1 MSTPLPAAPPG
12 PLAALLRQLSG
23 LDRVV
28 LAIIAIF
35 ALTALFDQARL
46 LPMTSFVAQAIAG
59 IAPFLLAAV
68 AIAAYAKASGADNL
82 IADVF
87 RGNAVTMI
95 ALAAL
100 FGGLSPFCSCGVIP
114 LVAALLAM
122 GVPLAAVMA
131 FWIASPLMDPTMF
144 FVTASVMGLPFAI
157 GKTIAAIGIGA
168 AGGYLTLALGRSG
181 WLADPLRPG
190 IGDGGCAGGRV
201 RTRKPTYWAFWQ
213 EAERRGLFT
222 REFGRVTLF
231 LARWMTLA
239 FTLEFLM
246 TAHIPAAMI
255 EAALGSGN
263 AFAIPTAVIVGI
275 PAYLNGYAA
284 LGLVSGL
291 VEGGMAS
298 GAAMAFLLAGGVTS
312 IPAAIAVWA
321 LARPPVFALYIA
333 IAVTGA
339 LVSGLLFQ
347 LVIG

>member
-1 MSTPLPAAPPG
+1 MSTPLPLAPPAR
-12 PLAALLRQLSG
+12 LAGLRRQIAG
-23 LDRVV
+23 FDRV
-28 LAIIAIF
+28 IIAIVFIF
-35 ALTALFDQARL
+35 AAVAILDRGEVV
-46 LPMTSFVAQAIAG
+46 PMAAFVVNAIAG

-87 RGNAVTMI
+87 QGNAVTMI

-131 FWIASPLMDPTMF
+131 FWVASPLMDPTMF

-168 AGGYLTLALGRSG
+168 AGGYLTLALSQRG
-181 WLADPLRPG
+181 WLNDPLRPG
-190 IGDGGCAGGRV
+190 VGDGGCAGGRV
-201 RTRKPTYWAFWQ
+201 RTRKPTHWAFWQ
-213 EAERRGLFT
+213 EAERRSLFG

-246 TAHIPAAMI
+246 TAYVPAAMI

-291 VEGGMAS
+291 VDGGMAS

-339 LVSGLLFQ
+339 LIAGLLFQ
-347 LVIG
+347 VALG

>member
-1 MSTPLPAAPPG
+1 MSAPLPAASPG
-12 PLAALLRQLSG
+12 PLTGLLRHLSG
-23 LDRVV
+23 LDRVI
-28 LAIIAIF
+28 LAILVIVVA
-35 ALTALFDQARL
+35 TALLDREQL
-46 LPMTSFVAQAIAG
+46 IPMAAFVTQAITG

-87 RGNAVTMI
+87 QGNAVTMI

-213 EAERRGLFT
+213 EAERRGLFM

-246 TAHIPAAMI
+246 TAYVPAAMI
-255 EAALGSGN
+255 ETALGSGN

>member
-1 MSTPLPAAPPG
+1 MSAPLPLAPPTR
-12 PLAALLRQLSG
+12 LAGLRRQLAG
-23 LDRVV
+23 LDRVI
-28 LAIIAIF
+28 LAIVTVFAAVALLDRGELTPMASF
-35 ALTALFDQARL
+35 VLDALT
-46 LPMTSFVAQAIAG
+46 G

-87 RGNAVTMI
+87 QGNAVTMI

-131 FWIASPLMDPTMF
+131 FWVASPLMDPTMF

-157 GKTIAAIGIGA
+157 GKTIAAVGIGA
-168 AGGYLTLALGRSG
+168 AGGYLTLALGRGG
-181 WLADPLRPG
+181 WLSDPLRPG

-201 RTRKPTYWAFWQ
+201 RTRKPTYWAFWH
-213 EAERRGLFT
+213 EAERRSVFAG
-222 REFGRVTLF
+222 EFGRVTLF

-239 FTLEFLM
+239 FALEFLM
-246 TAHIPAAMI
+246 TAYIPAAMI

-263 AFAIPTAVIVGI
+263 AFAIPTAVLVGI

-321 LARPPVFALYIA
+321 LARPPVLALYIF
-333 IAVTGA
+333 IAVAGA
-339 LVSGLLFQ
+339 LISGLLFQ
-347 LVIG
+347 FVAG